1 MQNVI
6 KSLTGMFNVIVDTLD
21 LTSPVRYVITA
32 IDILLV
38 IAIVAYITKIKKG
51 RL

>member
-38 IAIVAYITKIKKG
+38 IAIVAYITKIIKKT
-51 RL
+51 